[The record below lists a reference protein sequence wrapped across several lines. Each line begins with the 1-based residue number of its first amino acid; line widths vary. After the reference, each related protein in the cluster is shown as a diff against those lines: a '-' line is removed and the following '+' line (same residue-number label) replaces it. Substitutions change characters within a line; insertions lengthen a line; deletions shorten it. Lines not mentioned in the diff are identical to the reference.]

1 MNHPH
6 HSTNRTNPTHRTR
19 KMKWLKWLFFAFIVK
34 PLVLIGL
41 GLNIIHRPKLPAK
54 GPAVIVANHTSHL
67 DTLVLMSLYPLSA
80 IHHIRPVAAADY
92 FMKNRLMR
100 WFSTKCIDIIPID
113 RKVMKAPDELFAE
126 CHQALQNNE
135 ILILFPEGTRAMSEE
150 RDFKLKRGIHILI
163 TKYPEIP
170 VIPVI
175 LRGLGKALPKGEAL
189 FVPFNCDVIVGD
201 PLIYHQDAKVYLQ
214 ALEEQYHTLLA
225 QTISHPQA

>member
-1 MNHPH
+1 M
-6 HSTNRTNPTHRTR
+6 TNPQNNPQQAR
-19 KMKWLKWLFFAFIVK
+19 KIKWLKLLFFAFIVK

-41 GLNIIHRPKLPAK
+41 GLNIINRPKLPQK
-54 GPAVIVANHTSHL
+54 GAAVIVANHTSHL
-67 DTLVLMSLYPLSA
+67 DTLVLMSLYPLS
-80 IHHIRPVAAADY
+80 IINQIRPVAAADY
-92 FMKNRLMR
+92 FMKNRYMR

-113 RKVMKAPDELFAE
+113 RKVMKAPDELFAD

-135 ILILFPEGTRAMSEE
+135 ILILFPEGTRAMTEE

-163 TKYPEIP
+163 AKYPEIP

-201 PLIYHQDAKVYLQ
+201 PLAYHADAKIYLQ
-214 ALEEQYHTLLA
+214 TLEAQYHALLA
-225 QTISHPQA
+225 QSMSHPQA

>member
-1 MNHPH
+1 MTNEINHRPK
-6 HSTNRTNPTHRTR
+6 TR
-19 KMKWLKWLFFAFIVK
+19 KIKWLKLFFFAFIVK

-41 GLNIIHRPKLPAK
+41 GLNIIHRPKLLQK

-67 DTLVLMSLYPLSA
+67 DTLVLMSLYPLS
-80 IHHIRPVAAADY
+80 IINHIRPVAAADY
-92 FMKNRLMR
+92 FMKNRYMR

-113 RKVMKAPDELFAE
+113 RQVMKSPDELFAE
-126 CHQALQNNE
+126 CHQALQNDD
-135 ILILFPEGTRAMSEE
+135 ILILFPEGTRSATEE

-163 TKYPEIP
+163 SKYPEIP

-201 PLIYHQDAKVYLQ
+201 PLIYEVDAKCYLQ
-214 ALEEQYHTLLA
+214 SLETQYHQLLKQTL
-225 QTISHPQA
+225 THPNELS